1 MKKSFSD
8 DTLSNIHIKLDKQG
22 LEGVSEKELLVL
34 IDDKLEDSTQ
44 RVCAQIEDSTAPI
57 LTAVQ
62 GVRLEVKEMR
72 SEMQEMHVEICTEL
86 QGIRADMQGMRVD
99 MQSMHTDMQGI
110 RTDIQSMHADIQGMR
125 TDMREMHFE
134 IKEMH
139 LSLRNLNF
147 WVKVSAVG
155 TWAVFAS
162 LIAGLVFRAC
172 GM

>member
-57 LTAVQ
+57 LIEVQ

-72 SEMQEMHVEICTEL
+72 SEMQEMRVEICTEL
-86 QGIRADMQGMRVD
+86 QGIRADMQGIRSEMQGMRSE
-99 MQSMHTDMQGI
+99 MQEMHTEIRGM
-110 RTDIQSMHADIQGMR
+110 RTDIQG
-125 TDMREMHFE
+125 MHFE
-134 IKEMH
+134 VKEMH
-139 LSLRNLNF
+139 LGLQNLNL
-147 WVKVSAVG
+147 WAKVLAG
-155 TWAVFAS
+155 GIWAVFAS

>member
-57 LTAVQ
+57 LIEVQ
-62 GVRLEVKEMR
+62 GVRLEVKEMH
-72 SEMQEMHVEICTEL
+72 SEMQEMRVEMCAEL
-86 QGIRADMQGMRVD
+86 QGIRSGMQGM
-99 MQSMHTDMQGI
+99 HTEMQGLSSEMRGM
-110 RTDIQSMHADIQGMR
+110 RTDIQG
-125 TDMREMHFE
+125 MHFE
-134 IKEMH
+134 VKEMH
-139 LSLRNLNF
+139 LSLRNLNL
-147 WVKVSAVG
+147 WAKVLAG
-155 TWAVFAS
+155 GIWAVFAS